1 MFILYE
7 IFIIFLLING
17 LITKADKCVILRG
30 YDRFR
35 LEDLRGVDVPDYVFI
50 EGTGFVYSY
59 RGNGV
64 FGDPLASTIPIAG
77 LKSKSSMKI
86 TFNR

>member
-1 MFILYE
+1 MTNVEKFILE
-7 IFIIFLLING
+7 G
-17 LITKADKCVILRG
+17 
-30 YDRFR
+30 
-35 LEDLRGVDVPDYVFI
+35 LRGVDVPDYVVI
-50 EGTGFVYSY
+50 QGSGFEYGY